1 MDQLKDCA
9 TFFPHKTGHDLEN
22 GQPIEYDKRK
32 TYPAKILDLN
42 HKVVQHIFFYA
53 YLPFHS

>member
-32 TYPAKILDLN
+32 TYPAKIQKDGQIN
-42 HKVVQHIFFYA
+42 AGAHQ
-53 YLPFHS
+53 